1 METLKQCNFAQSSKS
16 QDLNLGVPAPEFMH
30 ITTKH

>member
-1 METLKQCNFAQSSKS
+1 METLKQHDFAQSSKS
-16 QDLNLGVPAPEFMH
+16 QDSNLGIPAPESMH